1 MLYEIF
7 ITLVAFL
14 FLGLWLYVRND
25 NKALYKKYNALATD
39 YRASEEGI
47 QEIVD
52 NYENDL
58 LQASEN
64 AESLGKLILG
74 QQESIE
80 MRDNIIEHHA
90 KHCHHIIEDTFEL
103 IAFRFR
109 EEHPQENDFFHEH
122 LFGERCSEKGCPIH
136 NNVDGNHVYFDVT
149 VELPAT

>member
-64 AESLGKLILG
+64 METLGTTIVA
-74 QQESIE
+74 QELKIDE
-80 MRDNIIEHHA
+80 RDEIIEHHA
-90 KHCHHIIEDTFEL
+90 SKCHGIIEDTFEL
-103 IAFRFR
+103 IKFRFR
-109 EEHPQENDFFHEH
+109 QHHPEEDDQFHEH
-122 LFGERCSEKGCPIH
+122 YFGETCRDSDCKLNRNS
-136 NNVDGNHVYFDVT
+136 DGNHVFFDETIVMRST
-149 VELPAT
+149 